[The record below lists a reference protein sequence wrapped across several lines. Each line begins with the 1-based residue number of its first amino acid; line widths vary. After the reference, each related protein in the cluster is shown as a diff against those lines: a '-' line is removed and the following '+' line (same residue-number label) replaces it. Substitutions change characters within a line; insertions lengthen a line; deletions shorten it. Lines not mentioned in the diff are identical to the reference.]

1 MIASIQRWRSLNV
14 SLVPRWLDVKR
25 IVRQEMGPIQR
36 GEVMRGCCACR
47 RMKNGIPGRRRR
59 WRERRGGWLRSSG
72 MALPRRHRGEACVG
86 LIPGVNRVWVVD
98 WQEKALQ
105 SAYMNEMAW
114 TEIYLPSSASLSLAP
129 LALPSTYCLTPEVDG
144 VLQCTEKVGLQPVL
158 RIRCRWDRRG
168 ET

>member
-1 MIASIQRWRSLNV
+1 M
-14 SLVPRWLDVKR
+14 
-25 IVRQEMGPIQR
+25 
-36 GEVMRGCCACR
+36 
-47 RMKNGIPGRRRR
+47 
-59 WRERRGGWLRSSG
+59 
-72 MALPRRHRGEACVG
+72 G